1 MDFLFESQS
10 YNLDIMK
17 AMHVMESALSIYD
30 ISVMTE
36 SEDNALN
43 TLKEKA
49 KSAIQKV
56 IDAIKDF
63 IDAVH
68 KKLMTTFKKEDIDN
82 LKIVSKNVDKL
93 KDGNE
98 QIEVFDEE
106 KARRELDEYLQE
118 MLKLERKITNLK
130 FEYKLQ
136 SKKNRKDAFFIMEY
150 ESIMKEID
158 RLNEKYDKKL
168 LDDNF
173 HIIKMA
179 KKDAVRFSEKQL
191 DNIGV
196 DYDQMKKGS
205 EEILSQFKTDINGC
219 KRKETLSC
227 LQKLTQKSST
237 IVRKYIQKITTY
249 KHRSIMGVIKRA
261 ATAAIVAEIMLYGS
275 SKIRGSV
282 YSSNTL
288 KNVENGVKNFVKN
301 NS

>member
-118 MLKLERKITNLK
+118 MLKLERKIS
-130 FEYKLQ
+130 FEY
-136 SKKNRKDAFFIMEY
+136 
-150 ESIMKEID
+150 
-158 RLNEKYDKKL
+158 
-168 LDDNF
+168 
-173 HIIKMA
+173 
-179 KKDAVRFSEKQL
+179 
-191 DNIGV
+191 
-196 DYDQMKKGS
+196 
-205 EEILSQFKTDINGC
+205 
-219 KRKETLSC
+219 
-227 LQKLTQKSST
+227 
-237 IVRKYIQKITTY
+237 
-249 KHRSIMGVIKRA
+249 
-261 ATAAIVAEIMLYGS
+261 
-275 SKIRGSV
+275 
-282 YSSNTL
+282 
-288 KNVENGVKNFVKN
+288 
-301 NS
+301 